1 PTSTKNWPGRRSR
14 DDSHRGREV
23 TRSSAIAA
31 CAAFGLLASHPAIA
45 ALDAARPL
53 DLVVHARVADETGW
67 PIPRARVTAEGA
79 RGAGALTG
87 DDGRC
92 AFRVPLG
99 APRDLTSHPVTL
111 ALRAS
116 ARGRRVAFADG
127 SDALR
132 LEVRVT
138 SDGNVRVRSNQA
150 LLTLA

>member
-1 PTSTKNWPGRRSR
+1 
-14 DDSHRGREV
+14 REV

-31 CAAFGLLASHPAIA
+31 CAAFGLLASHSAMA

-53 DLVVHARVADETGW
+53 DLVVHARVADGTGW
-67 PIPRARVTAEGA
+67 PIPRARVIAEGA
-79 RGAGALTG
+79 HGAGALTG

-92 AFRVPLG
+92 AFRIPLG
-99 APRDLTSHPVTL
+99 APGDLAAHPVWI

-132 LEVRVT
+132 LDVRVM
-138 SDGNVRVRSNQA
+138 SDGAVRVRSNQA
-150 LLTLA
+150 SLTLAIAAALR